1 MLMVER
7 SNYKACQMK
16 GANSHYLVLISFL
29 SNAIYFYERQNQC
42 VIIGTLISWGF
53 LAPGV
58 FFTLY
63 PSQDHHSQLKGG
75 DVVLREITHG
85 T

>member
-1 MLMVER
+1 
-7 SNYKACQMK
+7 
-16 GANSHYLVLISFL
+16 
-29 SNAIYFYERQNQC
+29 
-42 VIIGTLISWGF
+42 
-53 LAPGV
+53 
-58 FFTLY
+58 LY